1 MSDLTAAMAA
11 EANADHNNPLTF
23 VRIDFPYPEDTL
35 LGVTAPF
42 NITLTGTGDS
52 DLDGETFVP
61 LDALVISDFQQDVS
75 GAIQEMSLSLDAAD
89 ATAFIEIL
97 DDDNWWASPAKVWFG
112 YFDTSDF
119 TTVILSPSQRFSGFL
134 DRLPLTVDDEI
145 SHITAVLR
153 SNRMLFERNRGNRYV
168 AAQHQERYPTD
179 RSLSFLPRLVSGELL
194 LANDKPMDPLRGN
207 SDDAERRGYGNFGE

>member
-1 MSDLTAAMAA
+1 MASNLTAAMAV
-11 EANADHNNPLTF
+11 EANADHNDPLVF

-42 NITLTGTGDS
+42 NITLSGTGDS
-52 DLDGETFVP
+52 DLDGETFVS
-61 LDALVISDFQQDVS
+61 LDALSISDFQQDVS
-75 GAIQEMSLSLDAAD
+75 GAIQEMSLSIDAAD

-97 DDDNWWASPAKVWFG
+97 DNDNWWASPAKVWFG
-112 YFDTSDF
+112 YFDTADF
-119 TTVILSPSQRFSGFL
+119 NTVILSPSLRFSGFL

-168 AAQHQERYPTD
+168 AAQHQKRYPTD
-179 RSLSFLPRLVSGELL
+179 RSLSFLPRLASGELL
-194 LANDKPMDPLRGN
+194 LSNDKPVDPFRGFN
-207 SDDAERRGYGNFGE
+207 DAERRNYREFGE